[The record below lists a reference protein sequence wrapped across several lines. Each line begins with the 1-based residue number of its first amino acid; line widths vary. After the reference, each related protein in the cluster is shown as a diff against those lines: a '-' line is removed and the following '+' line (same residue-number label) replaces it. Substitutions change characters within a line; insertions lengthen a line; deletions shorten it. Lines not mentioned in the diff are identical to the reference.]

1 MTESEKIKIREERL
15 KYLEKYITLKEREQ
29 LREKIEI
36 LDKRGIYIRDIKFS
50 YIFQIYPLENTS
62 KWYIEDI
69 NNKRYDDQ

>member
-50 YIFQIYPLENTS
+50 YIF
-62 KWYIEDI
+62 
-69 NNKRYDDQ
+69 